1 MTLRALEMQN
11 IWMQILRGMFV
22 ERKKKKK
29 KKSWILFYPAFPF
42 FHQFAQSSFNKACF
56 CCAGTIPS
64 IPPTRSWRITG
75 KEKSLFISHTA
86 IKNALYKQVLVG
98 VLSLRSMT
106 LNFDWI

>member
-1 MTLRALEMQN
+1 MTLIALEMQN
-11 IWMQILRGMFV
+11 ILMQILRGMFV
-22 ERKKKKK
+22 EIV
-29 KKSWILFYPAFPF
+29 WILFYPAFPF
-42 FHQFAQSSFNKACF
+42 FHQFVQSSFNKACF

-86 IKNALYKQVLVG
+86 IKYTPYKQVLVG